1 MRLRAPMKF
10 ATRSAPHASL
20 QTSSIPEVRP
30 PIQTQPETRR
40 TKLTLVAMNVYSA
53 TRPRGTQR
61 GGHVALQRAVISLEG
76 SCLSCADLHLTRQVR
91 GAALLPIALR
101 WFLLSVWST

>member
-1 MRLRAPMKF
+1 MSSRRKRPSSARAACGGTSR
-10 ATRSAPHASL
+10 AT
-20 QTSSIPEVRP
+20 VRP

-101 WFLLSVWST
+101 WFLLPAWST